1 MDRPVAGGM
10 RYFRVRRG
18 LIAEPFNYRAYSGA
32 VGRGFNK
39 GGALFHYLKIMLGV
53 WLAQLAEH
61 VTLDLEVMSSR
72 PKVGMKPT

>member
-1 MDRPVAGGM
+1 
-10 RYFRVRRG
+10 
-18 LIAEPFNYRAYSGA
+18 
-32 VGRGFNK
+32 
-39 GGALFHYLKIMLGV
+39 MLGV